1 MLKIIAGPASCGK
14 SSLLFRKIREEAA
27 KAPERNFILCVPEQF
42 SLTSMRRIME
52 TAEPYGILNIDVL
65 SFNRLSHRIFEEAG
79 GDSRE
84 VLDDTGK
91 NLILRRIA
99 SEISKE
105 LSVLGSNL
113 KKMGYI
119 GNVKSVISELMQYG
133 IAPKDMEK
141 MLSEAEGADPYLALK
156 LRDIRLIYERFEE
169 KLGTEYVAREEL
181 LSRASLSAKNA
192 KFLQGAAVCFDGFTG
207 FTPVQYSLMEEL
219 YRITNDITVTVTND
233 GSGKELFA
241 LGQKTE
247 EHLYRIGGKDTKL
260 VRLPARE
267 RKTPEFTCLPCQDV
281 REETEYVIG
290 RIEQLVKEQGFR
302 YREIGII
309 LGDPEYAEI
318 LSDAAYRRGLPVFT
332 DRTVGIA
339 MNPLSEMIRAALSL
353 VREDFT
359 YETVIHFLRTD
370 FSGLTRDTVD
380 QTENYIRSMRLRGK
394 KKYEKTWSRRYRGI
408 EEKTVLCADE
418 ARARLME
425 LLAPLYRLRKEAS
438 AGEFTGALYEL
449 LLAVGAEEHL
459 ERLADRFEESG
470 SRTEAM
476 QYRQIYPLIMQ
487 LFDRIVDL
495 IGNEKMDVGEY
506 AELMDAGLS
515 ELRIGSL
522 PAGNDCVMAG
532 DLMRSRFSD
541 IRALFFLGMNEG
553 NIPSAP
559 EKGGLIGDRDRTFFK
574 ERNIELAPTAIEQA
588 GTEKFYFYMN
598 ICKPSDILSI
608 SFAARKSDGSAGRP
622 SFFLH
627 FAKQLFAETEKAL
640 QDKTEIT
647 DREKALQKLSETIG
661 EYTEEAGELY
671 RLFQETEEN
680 PEIFLDAAQGEN
692 PEHFLKSSVSTLL
705 YGHRRLESATEL
717 ERYASCAYA
726 HFLRYGLHLKERKDL
741 EFEQSDLGSLLHS
754 LLQFY
759 SEGLEKN
766 GRTFRDPEDEL
777 TERIFQEA
785 LENAGD
791 ERQEAALSVS
801 LRNAYLK
808 KRVERI
814 ARRTIDTIGYQVRSG
829 SLLPCAFEKKFEYKG
844 LKGYIDRIDRYTEN
858 GETWLDVID
867 YKSGNKTF
875 DRDRVWYGLD
885 LQLAIYLSA
894 AMMLESITRGTEPEK
909 VHPAGIFYYHVD
921 DPLVE
926 ASEGES
932 DSRISEKIRKELRLR
947 GVVNSDRKAL
957 TLLDRGFSQK
967 GQSDIIPAS
976 LKTNGE
982 LKESSSLTD
991 EEELRSMM
999 RYTEGAVRRLRG
1011 EILSGNISALPYE
1024 LKDNSACKYCPYR
1037 GICSGGKVRK
1047 LTGKSYPEAWK
1058 ENNEIH

>member
-14 SSLLFRKIREEAA
+14 STLLFRKIREEAA

-42 SLTSMRRIME
+42 SLTSMRKIME

-79 GDSRE
+79 GDSAE

-133 IAPKDMEK
+133 IAPKDMER
-141 MLSEAEGADPYLALK
+141 MLSEAEGTDPYLALK

-169 KLGTEYVAREEL
+169 KLGTEYVTREEL

-219 YRITNDITVTVTND
+219 YRITKDMTVTVTND

-260 VRLPARE
+260 ERLPARV
-267 RKTPEFTCLPCQDV
+267 RKAPEFTCLSCQDV

-290 RIEQLVKEQGFR
+290 QIGHLVKEQGFR

-309 LGDPEYAEI
+309 LGNPEYAEI

-339 MNPLSEMIRAALSL
+339 MNPLSEMIRAVLSL

-370 FSGLTRDTVD
+370 FSGLDRDTVD
-380 QTENYIRSMRLRGK
+380 QTENYIRAMKLRGK
-394 KKYEKTWSRRYRGI
+394 KKYENPWSRRYRGI
-408 EEKTVLCADE
+408 EEKTLLCAEE
-418 ARARLME
+418 ARGRLFK
-425 LLAPLYRLRKEAS
+425 LLEPLYRLRTEAS
-438 AGEFTGALYEL
+438 AGEFTETLYGL
-449 LLAVGAEEHL
+449 LLAVDAQERL
-459 ERLADRFEESG
+459 ERLAEAFEVSG

-522 PAGNDCVMAG
+522 PAGSDCVMAG

-541 IRALFFLGMNEG
+541 IRALFVLGMNEG

-559 EKGGLIGDRDRTFFK
+559 EKGGLIGDRDRSFFK

-598 ICKPSDILSI
+598 ICKPSEILSI
-608 SFAARKSDGSAGRP
+608 SYAARKTDGSAGRP
-622 SFFLH
+622 SFFLS
-627 FAKQLFAETEKAL
+627 FAKKLFAGTEKVL
-640 QDKTEIT
+640 RDNTEIT

-661 EYTEEAGELY
+661 EYTREAGELY
-671 RLFQETEEN
+671 RLFQETDEN

-692 PEHFLKSSVSTLL
+692 PERFLRTFVSKRL
-705 YGHRRLESATEL
+705 YGQRRLESATEL
-717 ERYASCAYA
+717 ERYAACAYA
-726 HFLRYGLHLKERKDL
+726 HFLRYGLHLKEREDL
-741 EFEQSDLGSLLHS
+741 EFEQTDLGSLLHS
-754 LLQFY
+754 VLQFY

-766 GRTFRDPEDEL
+766 GRTFRDPADGL
-777 TERIFQEA
+777 TERIFREA
-785 LENAGD
+785 LENAGN
-791 ERQEAALSVS
+791 EKQEAAFSLN

-814 ARRTIDTIGYQVRSG
+814 ARRTIDTISYQVRSG
-829 SLLPCAFEKKFEYKG
+829 SLLPSAFEKKFEYGG

-858 GETWLDVID
+858 GEVWLDVID

-875 DRDRVWYGLD
+875 DRDRIWYGLD
-885 LQLAIYLSA
+885 LQLTIYLSA
-894 AMMLESITRGTEPEK
+894 AMLLESIASGSAPEK

-926 ASEGES
+926 AAEGES
-932 DSRISEKIRKELRLR
+932 DLQISEKIRKELKLR
-947 GVVNSDRKAL
+947 GVVNSDQRVL
-957 TLLDRGFSQK
+957 TLLDRDFTEK
-967 GQSDIIPAS
+967 GKSDIIPAAM
-976 LKTNGE
+976 KVNGE
-982 LKESSSLTD
+982 LSDLSSAAD

-999 RYTEGAVRRLRG
+999 RYTEGEVRKLRG

-1024 LKDNSACKYCPYR
+1024 LKGKSACTYCPYR
-1037 GICSGGKVRK
+1037 GICSGGKARK
-1047 LTGKSYPEAWK
+1047 LTGKNYPEAW
-1058 ENNEIH
+1058 NEK